1 MFAILEWLQIRKG
14 LMSTSWM
21 GSIFVALAASVSPLG
36 AQAPERPP
44 SLEALEAAARQ
55 DSLDPEALYRLAL
68 RYDIVK
74 RYNDAARVARQ
85 VVDIDPRYAPAWLLL
100 GYLPYDRRPKL
111 WSEVARGKVPPA
123 WRDSVAESERLF
135 HRAFLIDPLV
145 DFRVIG
151 APPLKQ
157 DMIIVREYGQ
167 YTTDYLLALGV
178 SAFGWRYEL
187 CYNAVDLYVQ
197 RQFKNQP
204 VDSIPSGLFWIRG
217 IAAAH
222 LKSYTRAIAD
232 IQVLLDRSLK
242 HEASDS
248 LIQLDL
254 STNDYRYLLALLKQ
268 RAHRPADAMALYQEA
283 LANDLGLYMAHVR
296 LARLYAEVKMWPQA
310 IEEARRAV
318 QAGPEDPSLL
328 ADLGEILRD
337 ANQLTE
343 AEQVLRQ
350 AQANG
355 RNPRVLYQFG
365 LLELQ
370 LNKPEEAKVAFTRF
384 VAIAPRRMSTEIAEA
399 RRQLAALR

>member
-1 MFAILEWLQIRKG
+1 LRPTCLTLIIAGLLAI
-14 LMSTSWM
+14 
-21 GSIFVALAASVSPLG
+21 GSPTAGQTV
-36 AQAPERPP
+36 ERPP
-44 SLEALEAAARQ
+44 SLEALEFAARR

-68 RYDIVK
+68 RYDILK
-74 RYNDAARVARQ
+74 RYDDAARVARQ
-85 VVDIDPRYAPAWLLL
+85 VVEIDPRYAPAWLLL
-100 GYLPYDRRPKL
+100 GYLPYDRRAKL
-111 WSEVARGKVPPA
+111 WAEVVRGKVPPA

-167 YTTDYLLALGV
+167 YTTDYLLALAL

-187 CYNAVDLYVQ
+187 CYNAADLYVQ

-217 IAAAH
+217 LAAAH

-232 IQVLLDRSLK
+232 IQILLDRSLK

-268 RAHRPADAMALYQEA
+268 RAHLPADAMALYKEA

-296 LARLYAEVKMWPQA
+296 LARLYADVKMWPQA

-318 QAGPEDPSLL
+318 QASPEDPSLL

-337 ANQLTE
+337 AGQLTE
-343 AEQVLRQ
+343 AEEALRQ

-365 LLELQ
+365 LLEQQ
-370 LNKPEEAKVAFTRF
+370 LNKPEEAKAAFTRF
-384 VAIAPRRMSTEIAEA
+384 VAIAPSRMSTEIAEA
-399 RRQLAALR
+399 KRRLAALP

>member
-1 MFAILEWLQIRKG
+1 MLRPTCLTLIIAGLLAI
-14 LMSTSWM
+14 
-21 GSIFVALAASVSPLG
+21 GSPTAGQTV
-36 AQAPERPP
+36 ERPP
-44 SLEALEAAARQ
+44 SLEALEFAARR

-68 RYDIVK
+68 RYDILK
-74 RYNDAARVARQ
+74 RYDDAARVARQ
-85 VVDIDPRYAPAWLLL
+85 VVEIDPRYAPAWLLL
-100 GYLPYDRRPKL
+100 GYLPYDRRAKL
-111 WSEVARGKVPPA
+111 WAEVVRGKVPPA

-167 YTTDYLLALGV
+167 YTTDYLLALAL

-187 CYNAVDLYVQ
+187 CYNAADLYVQ

-217 IAAAH
+217 LAAAH

-232 IQVLLDRSLK
+232 IQILLDRSLK

-268 RAHRPADAMALYQEA
+268 RAHLPADAMALYKEA

-296 LARLYAEVKMWPQA
+296 LARLYADVKMWPQA

-318 QAGPEDPSLL
+318 QASPEDPSLL

-337 ANQLTE
+337 AGQLTE
-343 AEQVLRQ
+343 AEEALRQ

-365 LLELQ
+365 LLEQQ
-370 LNKPEEAKVAFTRF
+370 LNKPEEAKAAFTRF
-384 VAIAPRRMSTEIAEA
+384 VAIAPSRMSTEIAEA
-399 RRQLAALR
+399 KRRLAALP